1 MLGRPPLDRVIDVPG
16 LPGLTD
22 LVKGNMAW
30 VFRGFENSEYNPSNP
45 CIILLRCIHMMT
57 GGCGLLADS

>member
-1 MLGRPPLDRVIDVPG
+1 VLGWPPLDRVIDVPG

-30 VFRGFENSEYNPSNP
+30 VFSSETLNIP
-45 CIILLRCIHMMT
+45 L
-57 GGCGLLADS
+57 